1 MSLPAASAL
10 FLGRVCGYGFFL
22 GNIVL
27 YRLIEIVTCG
37 SRRGFYLRRERPGGG
52 KDGRKAGK
60 PQVEAADTRLSLLDL
75 AIMDDRGY
83 CVYAV
88 T

>member
-1 MSLPAASAL
+1 MVA
-10 FLGRVCGYGFFL
+10 GRDFICG
-22 GNIVL
+22 
-27 YRLIEIVTCG
+27 G
-37 SRRGFYLRRERPGGG
+37 SGAVEG
-52 KDGRKAGK
+52 KDGRKSGK

-83 CVYAV
+83 CVCAV